1 MYTTGTIRTRH
12 PRNTL
17 AKITPHMPALGVA
30 CCQNITHIDRLDIPV
45 FVAATPLNSIIQNA
59 WGKGCTTDAAQ
70 TAALMEAVERSAIGK
85 KHPYERIASYQEL
98 QNEGNSILA
107 ATEFPTSHQGV
118 YHSKKRQLP
127 WIPMYDFLQHTTSWV
142 PASSAYYTQPM
153 LAAFTTIG
161 LSSGNSPEEAMLHGI
176 FEIIE
181 RHAICSM
188 FTNGK
193 LTLAECGGR
202 RIPLTEVMTSTVAD
216 TLNKLYAASIDTT
229 LLSIPCPVESISV
242 YWTVLYDAKTP
253 HPHIAVSMGYGA
265 HTSPEIAIL
274 RAITAAA
281 QSRVR
286 FLHGSNENMM
296 KDVASPPSQM
306 AIDASMRYFKTIP
319 EETAVGSIPQHRVM
333 NITDELA
340 AVFKDTRN
348 AGFPSVLSMEIPQEL
363 PDISVRKTL
372 IPGTSVNPF

>member
-1 MYTTGTIRTRH
+1 MYTTGTVRTRH

-30 CCQNITHIDRLDIPV
+30 CCQNITRIDRLDIPV
-45 FVAATPLNSIIQNA
+45 FVAATPLNSIMQNA

-70 TAALMEAVERSAIGK
+70 TAALMEAVERSAIGD

-107 ATEFPTSHQGV
+107 ATELPTSHQGV
-118 YHSKKRQLP
+118 YHNKKRQLP

-142 PASSAYYTQPM
+142 PASSTYYTQPM

-161 LSSGNSPEEAMLHGI
+161 LSGGNSPEEAMLHGI

-181 RHAICSM
+181 RHTICSM

-193 LTLAECGGR
+193 LTLAESGGR
-202 RIPLTEVMTSTVAD
+202 RILLTGGMNSTVAEI
-216 TLNKLYAASIDTT
+216 LSKLKAASIDLT
-229 LLSIPCPVESISV
+229 LLSIPCSVESISV
-242 YWTVLYDAKTP
+242 YWAVLYDAKTP

-265 HTSPEIAIL
+265 HTSPKIAIL

-281 QSRVR
+281 QSRIR
-286 FLHGSNENMM
+286 FLHGSNESMG
-296 KDVASPPSQM
+296 KDVASPPSKK
-306 AIDASMRYFKTIP
+306 AIDASMRYFKTLP
-319 EETAVGSIPQHRVM
+319 EGIALDSIPQHRVM

-340 AVFKDTRN
+340 AVFKNIRN
-348 AGFPSVLSMEIPQEL
+348 AGFPSVLSLEIPQKL

-372 IPGTSVNPF
+372 IPKTSINPF